1 MRQLSLTLI
10 LLIAVIALA
19 AFFRFF
25 ALETIPP
32 GLYPD
37 EAMNGVNALHALE
50 SGDFK
55 VFYPDNNGREGLFI
69 NIQALAVQLFDAT
82 PKTLRMVSAIM
93 GTLTALALYFAAREL
108 ELLKKTKSAATRT
121 LHLFGYTVTLPTHS
135 ERVALT
141 ASFFLA
147 ISLWHV
153 NFSRIGFRAIMTP
166 LLISIGVALLL
177 RGIRLRHRLEYA
189 AAGLAFGL
197 LSATYIGGRFAFLI
211 LPLFF
216 VADMAL
222 GIRTKRR
229 VREMFMPWV
238 FFSAVLLVVAL
249 PMIGYFTA
257 HPQDFFGRAGGV
269 SIFAAENP
277 IKAAGDSV
285 VKTLLMFNVRGDG
298 NWRHNLGGSP
308 QLNTLIGIVMLAGLA
323 LTLRSLF
330 GRRDGTRRSLFPN
343 VVLLGWLM
351 LMLLP
356 TVLSAEGTPHAL
368 RAIGAIPPLLILSAR
383 GFIWIWDRIR
393 THISMRT
400 AVALAFA
407 ILMITGNIEFYRY
420 FFLWASN
427 PNVPGAFRQDL
438 SDIAH
443 YLVTLPAEAKRVVIV
458 NESAVLLDDIPM
470 SSASLRFLTDDT
482 PSIQYLTPERIGEIE
497 PLFDHAYIVTTKP
510 PSQELV
516 TSLRA
521 EFPSLKKEPGT
532 ITVFRL

>member
-1 MRQLSLTLI
+1 MRQISLTPI
-10 LLIAVIALA
+10 LLVAVITLA

-25 ALETIPP
+25 ALESIPL

-69 NIQALAVQLFDAT
+69 NIQALAIQLFGAT

-93 GTLTALALYFAAREL
+93 GTLMALALYFAAREL
-108 ELLKKTKSAATRT
+108 ELWKKTKTAAART
-121 LHLFGYTVTLPTHS
+121 LNLFGYTATLPTHP
-135 ERVALT
+135 ELVALT

-147 ISLWHV
+147 VSLWHV
-153 NFSRIGFRAIMTP
+153 NFSRIGFRAIMVP
-166 LLISIGVALLL
+166 LLTSIVVTLLL
-177 RGIRLRHRLEYA
+177 RGMRLRNRLEYTS
-189 AAGLAFGL
+189 AGLAFGL
-197 LSATYIGGRFAFLI
+197 LLATYIGGRFAFLL

-222 GIRTKRR
+222 GIRTRR
-229 VREMFMPWV
+229 HIREMFMPWI
-238 FFSAVLLVVAL
+238 FFSASLLIVAL

-269 SIFAAENP
+269 SIFATENP
-277 IKAAGDSV
+277 IKAAGDSAL
-285 VKTLLMFNVRGDG
+285 KMLLMFNVRGDG

-308 QLNTLIGIVMLAGLA
+308 QLNTLVGIAMLAGLA
-323 LTLRSLF
+323 LTLRSLL
-330 GRRDGTRRSLFPN
+330 GRRDDARRNLFPN
-343 VVLLGWLM
+343 VALLGWLI

-356 TVLSAEGTPHAL
+356 TVLSAEGVPHAL
-368 RAIGAIPPLLILSAR
+368 RAIGAIPPLLILSAQ
-383 GFIWIWDRIR
+383 GFIWVWDKIR
-393 THISMRT
+393 THMSMRT
-400 AVALAFA
+400 AVTLALAL
-407 ILMITGNIEFYRY
+407 LMITGSVEFYRY

-438 SDIAH
+438 SDIAR
-443 YLVTLPAEAKRVVIV
+443 YLTALPNETKRIVIV
-458 NESAVLLDDIPM
+458 NESGVLLDGIPM

-482 PSIQYLTPERIGEIE
+482 SSIQYLTPERIGEIE
-497 PLFDHAYIVTTKP
+497 PLFDNTYIVTTQP
-510 PSQELV
+510 PSTELE